1 MRNLVIGLLLII
13 SKSASASNI
22 IPQQLGNITV
32 LIEPQ
37 ITPLAVE
44 DNFRTDANSDSVLA
58 LFDNDSISSIS
69 DVQFV
74 QSDNSSV
81 SWDSTTSSV
90 TYSPQND
97 FRGLDRFQYLII
109 DENGVKSEL
118 TDVNVEVVIGKAQ
131 KPIISP
137 LNGIDK
143 HLVWLDGNTQSVMVS
158 VSSSP
163 GASITMEFAN
173 RDTGEVTSNIR
184 YTGPFKLYSNTRVVA
199 WANGL
204 GYEESDYTFVSFL
217 FCEENT
223 TEPNCGYVAPE
234 ASEVGFGWA
243 ANTIKV
249 GQTAVFNW
257 NISNVTSCIEELSS
271 EQGHNVRPGNGSIE
285 YRFDT
290 AGEIQA
296 KWHCLDINNDHIYPA
311 DADFRTST
319 LTVEKLDR
327 VSNVSSIRGYQTNS
341 AIVDWQA
348 VPFAHSYQIQ
358 SKKSAA
364 SYWSVLPVCSSSVG
378 AKMCFESMGETSV
391 EVKNISSGGQLFR
404 IVACIEGSCEN
415 TSITSANAFLNLPLG
430 GMKST
435 DDVIEI
441 ENAPGETVLNVS
453 QNDTSP
459 YSGNFNP
466 VIYKQPQAGTLRVQ
480 GSELLYT
487 PLAGYA
493 GSVQFEYYQKD
504 GVGNTS
510 NIAKATINIVTPN
523 DPPVISS
530 ITNRSLAE
538 DGQANVAFTVT
549 DTETQ
554 PSSLTFSAT
563 SSNSELLSNASLS
576 ITGSGSHRQV
586 TLNPVN
592 NKHGSSNVT
601 ISVSDGVNVVSESFT
616 VTVTPVNDLPVGEVT
631 ISGGAVVGE
640 TIVASSAVTDS
651 DGIGNDFDWQWFR
664 DGQLISGA
672 NTASLVL
679 GSADLGSRIV
689 AVMNYVDNDGTA
701 ESVSSAPTAIVASA
715 VPETEI
721 HNLGVSATSIL
732 IGERISVTFNYVSAS
747 KCYNGDDDTEVFY
760 EGELS
765 SGLFTGELDNRY
777 VIGEQTLNVVCENA
791 LHSASASSNYQI
803 RKLDAPVNLGS
814 Q

>member
-1 MRNLVIGLLLII
+1 MRYLYFLWIGIF
-13 SKSASASNI
+13 SANSLAEEVVT
-22 IPQQLGNITV
+22 QMVGNITV
-32 LIEPQ
+32 LVENRVV
-37 ITPLAVE
+37 PLVVE
-44 DNFRTDANSDSVLA
+44 DQFRVAANQDATLNILANDHFADIASV
-58 LFDNDSISSIS
+58 NI
-69 DVQFV
+69 V
-74 QSDNSSV
+74 QSDNSSA
-81 SWDSTTSSV
+81 SWDPV
-90 TYSPQND
+90 GQVIIYSPVTD
-97 FRGLDRFQYLII
+97 FRGIDTIQYAFVDGQGKQSNSATIQ
-109 DENGVKSEL
+109 
-118 TDVNVEVVIGKAQ
+118 VEVVIGKAN
-131 KPIISP
+131 KPIITP
-137 LNGIDK
+137 ANRVTE
-143 HLVWLDGNTQSVMVS
+143 HMVWLGGNSGSVTVS
-158 VSSSP
+158 V
-163 GASITMEFAN
+163 ASNSDANIVLEFVN
-173 RDTGEVTSNIR
+173 RDTGEATTNVQ
-184 YTGPFKLYSNTRVVA
+184 YTQPFTLYSNTRVVA
-199 WANGL
+199 RAYGP
-204 GYEESDYTFVSFL
+204 GYEESDFTFVNFL
-217 FCEENT
+217 FCEENST
-223 TEPNCGYVAPE
+223 QPWCGYVAPE

-243 ANTIKV
+243 ANTVKV

-290 AGEIQA
+290 AGEIQV

-415 TSITSANAFLNLPLG
+415 ASIPSANAFLNLPLG

-530 ITNRSLAE
+530 IANRSLAE

-586 TLNPVN
+586 TLNPVSH
-592 NKHGSSNVT
+592 KHGSSNVT
-601 ISVSDGVNVVSESFT
+601 ISVSDGINVVSESFI

-640 TIVASSAVTDS
+640 TLVASSAVTDS

-689 AVMNYVDNDGTA
+689 AVMNYVDNDGTS
-701 ESVSSAPTAIVASA
+701 ESVSSASTAIVASA

-791 LHSASASSNYQI
+791 LHSVSASSIYQI